1 MDMREML
8 YRLEEEAEGV
18 FIDGIIDNVPKEKLM
33 NVMEASRYKTNSK
46 VEDEQLSDLYDRLL
60 EMFRRGEF

>member
-8 YRLEEEAEGV
+8 YRLEEEAECV
-18 FIDGIIDNVPKEKLM
+18 FINGIIDNVPKEKLM
-33 NVMEASRYKTNSK
+33 KVMEASRYKTNSK